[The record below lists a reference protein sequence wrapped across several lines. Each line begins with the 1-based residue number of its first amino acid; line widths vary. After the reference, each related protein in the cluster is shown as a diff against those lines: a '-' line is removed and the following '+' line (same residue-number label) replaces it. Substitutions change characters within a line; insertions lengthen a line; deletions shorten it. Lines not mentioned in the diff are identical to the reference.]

1 MKILCSTTIIALFL
15 LLSSTGG
22 QAQTNKPK
30 LNQLE
35 LDMQFIGKWKAD
47 ASKDTII
54 TIECKSIYNGNG
66 VETYYK
72 TVTKGEII
80 FEEKSLLGYD
90 KKTDKLIECSI
101 DNSSPYIG
109 VYAAWFTSKNK
120 MEEILLKDIS
130 KADKAISKTTFEFIS
145 PDVFALTY
153 IENNKVTNTY
163 TFHREK

>member
-1 MKILCSTTIIALFL
+1 MKILCSTIIIALFL
-15 LLSSTGG
+15 LLSSTGV
-22 QAQTNKPK
+22 QAQTTQPK

-35 LDMQFIGKWKAD
+35 LDMQFIGTWKSV
-47 ASKDTII
+47 ASRDTIT
-54 TIECKSIYNGNG
+54 TIVCKSLYNG

-72 TVTKGEII
+72 TETKGKII

-120 MEEILLKDIS
+120 MEEVLLEDITNP
-130 KADKAISKTTFEFIS
+130 DKAILRMTFEFIS
-145 PDVFALTY
+145 PDVFVLTY
-153 IENNKVTNTY
+153 RENNKVTNKH